1 MKLFNLLLF
10 PHFAFSVIFFFKT
23 PKHSVNQSYV
33 KSKSGLGG
41 KKGCDAALENTN
53 AKLV

>member
-10 PHFAFSVIFFFKT
+10 PHFSFSIFFFLT
-23 PKHSVNQSYV
+23 RKHSVNQSYV

-41 KKGCDAALENTN
+41 KKGCDAALKNTN
-53 AKLV
+53 AKIV

>member
-10 PHFAFSVIFFFKT
+10 PHFSFSIFFFKT

-53 AKLV
+53 PKIV